1 MTKAQ
6 LQNLLEKDGASVKF
20 SVDDTEYGAEPV
32 MVYEFN
38 EATGLADFKVDGF
51 ILEKKGRRKSFK
63 DFESFFEKF
72 ENKQV
77 KLISINDEFESIESY
92 EDEKAFDN
100 INMEELL
107 ATFLP
112 VADSFSLTCPFNSG
126 YDEEHPFGLYRV
138 DSYLAERALNELE
151 EWEKKTAERQYGCIP
166 EKDRKKLPAFEMLY
180 EEVKAECR
188 DYRKGHKAK
197 ADKFGGNVFFG
208 DEFSKGNTK
217 YKKPAELWHVYEAVD
232 FVETC
237 RYTLDKT
244 AENEK
249 ERPLDEVLDKE
260 EYAGLKSSLIKTE
273 VGFTWHCTTSG
284 MLSETF
290 FFKLNETTAEWLKK
304 FENDYALEGLEDLA
318 FYKDGKLIFS
328 SCTHEKF
335 HTRLDK

>member
-6 LQNLLEKDGASVKF
+6 LKNLLEKDGVSVKF
-20 SVDDTEYGAEPV
+20 SVDDTEYSAEPV

-51 ILEKKGRRKSFK
+51 TLEKKGRRKSFK
-63 DFESFFEKF
+63 NFESFFEKF

-92 EDEKAFDN
+92 EEEKAFEN
-100 INMEELL
+100 ISMEKLL
-107 ATFLP
+107 ATFMP
-112 VADSFSLTCPFNSG
+112 IADSFSLTCPFNSG

-138 DSYLAERALNELE
+138 DAKLAERALNELE
-151 EWEKKTAERQYGCIP
+151 EWEKKTAERQYGCIL
-166 EKDRKKLPAFEMLY
+166 EKDRKKLPAFETLY

-188 DYRKGHKAK
+188 DYRRKHAEK
-197 ADKFGGNVFFG
+197 ADKFGGNVFFS
-208 DEFSKGNTK
+208 DEFSEGNTK

-290 FFKLNETTAEWLKK
+290 FFKLNESTAEWLKK

>member
-6 LQNLLEKDGASVKF
+6 LKNLLEKDGVSVKF
-20 SVDDTEYGAEPV
+20 SVDDTEYSAEPV

-51 ILEKKGRRKSFK
+51 TLEKKGRRKSFK
-63 DFESFFEKF
+63 NYESFFEKF

-92 EDEKAFDN
+92 EEEKAFEN
-100 INMEELL
+100 INMEKLL
-107 ATFLP
+107 ATFMP
-112 VADSFSLTCPFNSG
+112 IADSFSLTCPFNSG

-138 DSYLAERALNELE
+138 DAKLAERALNELE
-151 EWEKKTAERQYGCIP
+151 EWEKKTAERQYDCIP
-166 EKDRKKLPAFEMLY
+166 EKDRKKLPAFETLY

-188 DYRKGHKAK
+188 DYRRKHAEK

-208 DEFSKGNTK
+208 DEFSEGNTK

-244 AENEK
+244 AENKK
-249 ERPLDEVLDKE
+249 ERRLDAVLDKK
-260 EYAGLKSSLIKTE
+260 EYVELKSSLIKTE

-290 FFKLNETTAEWLKK
+290 FFKLNETTARWLKK